1 MANAEEGV
9 LYTVDPDTGYSTPID
24 LGGEA
29 VYGDG
34 LVRIA
39 VL

>member
-9 LYTVDPDTGYSTPID
+9 LYTVDPDPGYSTPID